1 MTEKD
6 KRILK
11 YAIDNLVLREIE
23 LCKGS
28 CKSNPENKANRE
40 RDRDLIIY
48 GIHSVLYEVECLE
61 EQEKEMLEKVKH
73 EVVQF

>member
-28 CKSNPENKANRE
+28 CKNNLENKANRE

-48 GIHSVLYEVECLE
+48 GIQSVLYEVERLE
-61 EQEKEMLEKVKH
+61 EQEKEMLEKAKH
-73 EVVQF
+73 EVVRF

>member
-23 LCKGS
+23 VCKGI

-40 RDRDLIIY
+40 RDRELIIY
-48 GIHSVLYEVECLE
+48 GIHGVLYEVERLE

>member
-6 KRILK
+6 KRVLK

-28 CKSNPENKANRE
+28 CKSNLENKANRE
-40 RDRDLIIY
+40 RDP
-48 GIHSVLYEVECLE
+48 HSRH
-61 EQEKEMLEKVKH
+61 QH
-73 EVVQF
+73 PRPD

>member
-28 CKSNPENKANRE
+28 CKSNLENKANHE

-48 GIHSVLYEVECLE
+48 GIHSVLYEVERLE

>member
-11 YAIDNLVLREIE
+11 YVIDNLVARENS
-23 LCKGS
+23 LCEGFYKN
-28 CKSNPENKANRE
+28 NPTHRAERV
-40 RDRDLIIY
+40 RDRDLVIF
-48 GIHSVLYEVECLE
+48 GIRDVLCEVECLE

>member
-11 YAIDNLVLREIE
+11 YAIDNLVLRKIE

-28 CKSNPENKANRE
+28 CKSNLKNKANRE

-48 GIHSVLYEVECLE
+48 GIHSVLYEVERLE